1 MRKKKNISA
10 SSDLSFYRFTQI
22 LERIEKVL
30 VKYAKSYTRKFK
42 NPRAIIVAAV
52 TDTERLILVFC
63 TKAFPFIFSHS
74 YFISEDENR
83 SYHRIFYS
91 KVYIYLKIGTNEMN
105 SQHNCRSVHFKRNFK
120 MKFTEL
126 ERYCS
131 K

>member
-1 MRKKKNISA
+1 MRKKKYISA

-42 NPRAIIVAAV
+42 HPRAIIVAAV

-63 TKAFPFIFSHS
+63 AKDFPFIFSYS
-74 YFISEDENR
+74 YFISEDKNR

-91 KVYIYLKIGTNEMN
+91 KAKYIFI
-105 SQHNCRSVHFKRNFK
+105 
-120 MKFTEL
+120 
-126 ERYCS
+126 
-131 K
+131 